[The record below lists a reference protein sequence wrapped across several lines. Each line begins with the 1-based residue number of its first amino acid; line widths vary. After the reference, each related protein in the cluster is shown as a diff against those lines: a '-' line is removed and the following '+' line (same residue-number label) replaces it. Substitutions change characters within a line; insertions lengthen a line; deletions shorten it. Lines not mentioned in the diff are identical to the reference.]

1 MKYISKYRLF
11 ETEVAQKPVE
21 ENKGKE
27 RSGRLLTDE
36 QENSKDG
43 ENAQANAENVAPSIM
58 FTDVVGSSKLWSD
71 DAQTMSLQLNKHFE
85 LMNSIAKQYNG
96 FVVKTIGD
104 AFMIYFEESNDTLE
118 RSIEC
123 GINIL
128 RSESL
133 PLRVGICEG
142 SMQEKTYV
150 LQNAK
155 LKDYFGNVVNVAS
168 RMESKVAEPEGI
180 AFSSMSDIP
189 KSILDKYNPLELTGK
204 QIPDLKGASIK
215 SVYKIKL

>member
-1 MKYISKYRLF
+1 MKNILKYEDFLN
-11 ETEVAQKPVE
+11 EVRTDYSTDLIV
-21 ENKGKE
+21 
-27 RSGRLLTDE
+27 RSGRLLTQE
-36 QENSKDG
+36 QLRCNELYEGVSKFP
-43 ENAQANAENVAPSIM
+43 AVM
-58 FTDVVGSSKLWSD
+58 FTDVVGSSQMWSD
-71 DAQTMSLQLNKHFE
+71 DTMIMKKRIDSHFD
-85 LMNSIAKQYNG
+85 LINDIAKRHDG
-96 FVVKTIGD
+96 FIVKTIGD
-104 AFMIYFEESNDTLE
+104 AFMIYFEESDDSLE

-150 LQNAK
+150 LQNSK

-168 RMESKVAEPEGI
+168 RMESKVADPEGI
-180 AFSSMSDIP
+180 AFSSIIEVP
-189 KSILDKYNPLELTGK
+189 KSILDKYDPIELSGK